1 MGESRGSICPHN
13 NKLFVLFRLY
23 ERVFEGN
30 EGAAEEQENKSMPFF
45 SPFTSFQAES
55 LLVRRKVWRGNE
67 RGGGG
72 GGGGG
77 GGEDEE
83 KGRECREISHNRK
96 QNDTRLHIHAARLCA

>member
-1 MGESRGSICPHN
+1 MGGERRVCLSSLVVC
-13 NKLFVLFRLY
+13 LVRLY
-23 ERVFEGN
+23 ERALDRPRG
-30 EGAAEEQENKSMPFF
+30 EQEQQRRKRKINPCLIFSLFYIF

-77 GGEDEE
+77 GGEEDEE
-83 KGRECREISHNRK
+83 GREAGR
-96 QNDTRLHIHAARLCA
+96 